1 MSYTLVAALSLC
13 AALALAGCGGGGSAD
28 SLQTTDVVAAS
39 DAETMKSDPDDLSDS
54 DEIPQAQ
61 IQAFRENQD
70 SRWIDESMC
79 EEGQLVGPFDN
90 SSAWSEDNFLV
101 NRHKLCA
108 RFTYHS
114 VRMGLEMMAPKDDK
128 EWLKKS
134 WTLYSGQAKDYDRY
148 EYFTFVYGD
157 VVLETHWA
165 AFGAPNVLQKTYAVR
180 TKVSKF
186 TFNGDGDGRF
196 PDAGLNGTLKLSVSP
211 ALYCN
216 VNGGE
221 RRWSCPS
228 NVIRFP
234 AATLALRAGGQ
245 TDWSKEVPVELK
257 YDPTKAEPYGSTGET
272 ELRVEYFFV
281 EPWYSDFT
289 VVGCKGS
296 DCNWT
301 AITGGVQ
308 NLPMLRCDKGV
319 IGPNRQGCVFPS
331 AAAVMTVDGSKYP
344 DIVSHIASAFANG
357 SPGEFKALPGNDAV
371 SVSDPHHPGLH
382 WAKNDKLK
390 KANRNAA
397 CDKTNSGSVI
407 SLRISAASPDAY
419 SKSCTPDSRL
429 CSCDEFPF
437 ASTME
442 GGFRNQGWTSAQMVV
457 ASQNSDSGVEW
468 GVFLGYQRVLPDAA
482 PQPDAAWI
490 QLKANTSR

>member
-28 SLQTTDVVAAS
+28 GLQTTDVVAAS
-39 DAETMKSDPDDLSDS
+39 DAETGEPEPGDLSDTVEMS
-54 DEIPQAQ
+54 QAR
-61 IQAFRENQD
+61 IQEFRDSQD
-70 SRWIDESMC
+70 SRWIDESKC
-79 EEGQLVGPFDN
+79 TEKQLVGPFDN
-90 SSAWSEDNFLV
+90 SDSWSPDNFLV
-101 NRHKLCA
+101 NRHKACA

-114 VRMGLEMMAPKDDK
+114 VRIGLEMMAPKDDK
-128 EWLKKS
+128 EWLKKN
-134 WTLYSGQAKDYDRY
+134 WARYNGQAKDYDRY

-165 AFGAPNVLQKTYAVR
+165 AYGAPNLLQKTYAVR

-186 TFNGDGDGRF
+186 TFYGDGESRF
-196 PDAGLNGTLKLSVSP
+196 PDASLNGKLKLSVSP

-228 NVIRFP
+228 NEIRFP
-234 AATLALRAGGQ
+234 AATLPLRDGEQ
-245 TDWSKEVPVELK
+245 TDWSEKSVELK
-257 YDPTKAEPYGSTGET
+257 FDRTQAKPYGSTTET
-272 ELRVEYFFV
+272 ELGVEYFFV
-281 EPWYSDFT
+281 EPWYSEFT
-289 VVGCKGS
+289 VVGCNGS
-296 DCNWT
+296 DCIWT
-301 AITGGVQ
+301 ATPGGVQ

-331 AAAVMTVDGSKYP
+331 AAAVMTVDGGKYP

-357 SPGEFKALPGNDAV
+357 SPGEFKAMPGNEAV
-371 SVSDPHHPGLH
+371 SVSDSHHPGLH
-382 WAKNDKLK
+382 WAKNDKIK

-397 CDKTNSGSVI
+397 CDKTKSDSVI
-407 SLRISAASPDAY
+407 SLRISASSPDAY
-419 SKSCTPDSRL
+419 SKSCAPNSPL

-442 GGFRNQGWTSAQMVV
+442 GAFRNQGWTSAQMVI